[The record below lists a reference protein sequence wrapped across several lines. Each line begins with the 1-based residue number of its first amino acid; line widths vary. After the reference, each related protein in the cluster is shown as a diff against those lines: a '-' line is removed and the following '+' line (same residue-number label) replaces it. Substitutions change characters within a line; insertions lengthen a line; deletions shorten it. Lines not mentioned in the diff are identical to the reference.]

1 MPENFGDLRQRRA
14 SSDHLS
20 GQTVT
25 EQVSR
30 TSTRASHS
38 GSRKRLPN
46 DVAYSRRTSQADM
59 WWIHSLEH
67 SPKFA
72 YAAILTNV

>member
-1 MPENFGDLRQRRA
+1 MPENFGDFCKRRA

-30 TSTRASHS
+30 TSTRALHS

-46 DVAYSRRTSQADM
+46 DVAYSRRTSQSDM
-59 WWIHSLEH
+59 RWIHSLEH
-67 SPKFA
+67 SPRFA
-72 YAAILTNV
+72 YATILTNV